1 MGAAFLPEL
10 SVCRSI
16 SMIRELEI
24 TTGSY
29 EKPLRTSGIYEDA
42 PGSLIIKW
50 KQIHD
55 GDKEHSFY
63 EIRLDK
69 DTGVAVVK
77 RSGEYTSRLVFDT
90 SKKTEGVVH
99 TPYGDITTDI
109 KTEYINLPSVLCP
122 KFEISYEMGAD
133 NIKNLFSVKLL

>member
-1 MGAAFLPEL
+1 ML
-10 SVCRSI
+10 RD
-16 SMIRELEI
+16 MEI
-24 TTGSY
+24 TTGAY
-29 EKPLRTSGIYEDA
+29 DRPLVTKGIYEDSVS
-42 PGSLIIKW
+42 SLYIKW
-50 KQIHD
+50 KQIHE

-69 DTGVAVVK
+69 QTGIAVVS
-77 RSGEYTSRLVFDT
+77 RSGEYKSRLVFDT
-90 SKKTEGVVH
+90 AKKTEGVVT

-133 NIKNLFSVKLL
+133 DIKNVFSVKFL

>member
-1 MGAAFLPEL
+1 M
-10 SVCRSI
+10 
-16 SMIRELEI
+16 EI
-24 TTGSY
+24 TTGAY
-29 EKPLRTSGIYEDA
+29 DRPLVTKGIYEDSVS
-42 PGSLIIKW
+42 SLYIKW
-50 KQIHD
+50 KQIHE

-69 DTGVAVVK
+69 QTGIAVVS
-77 RSGEYTSRLVFDT
+77 RSGEYKSRLVFDT
-90 SKKTEGVVH
+90 AKKTEGVVT

-133 NIKNLFSVKLL
+133 DIKNVFSVKFL